1 MDSLGLF
8 AAFTVGL
15 LGSSHCL
22 AMCGGIGAALG
33 VRSSAQGTLT
43 ADLALYALGRVS
55 AYALLGLIAGSLG
68 AGLLLAAPKLLF
80 SLRLLS
86 GGLLVAMGLYVMGL
100 WHGLR
105 RLERVGA
112 RLFTWARKVPLPQ
125 QGPLAPLLMGGLWG
139 LLPCGLVYSALAL
152 ALSSGNGLQGALL
165 MAAFG
170 LGTVPAVTLAT
181 WASAPVAQLL
191 RQPRVRWVAGAA
203 IMLFGFWTL
212 SHPGP
217 GDAARL
223 APNLSFS
230 SALGPLGRDCHDCV
244 A

>member
-1 MDSLGLF
+1 MPFLGL
-8 AAFTVGL
+8 L
-15 LGSSHCL
+15 
-22 AMCGGIGAALG
+22 
-33 VRSSAQGTLT
+33 
-43 ADLALYALGRVS
+43 
-55 AYALLGLIAGSLG
+55 AGSLG
-68 AGLLLAAPKLLF
+68 AGPAAGGPKLLF

-100 WHGLR
+100 WQGLR
-105 RLERVGA
+105 GLERVGA
-112 RLFTWARKVPLPQ
+112 RLFTWARKLPLPQ

-191 RQPRVRWVAGAA
+191 RQPRRPLGRRRGPHAVW
-203 IMLFGFWTL
+203 LWTL